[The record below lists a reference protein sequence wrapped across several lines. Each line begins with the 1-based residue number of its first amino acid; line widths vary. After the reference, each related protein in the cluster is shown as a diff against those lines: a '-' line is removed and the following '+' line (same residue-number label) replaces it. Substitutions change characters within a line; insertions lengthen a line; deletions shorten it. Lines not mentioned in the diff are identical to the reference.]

1 MMDKTG
7 KETERTFKLIED
19 AEYIDSTGRI
29 AVLDVFQSGDDIL
42 FVEADGRI
50 TGMKKVYD
58 KNKNATAAKESKEKV
73 GK

>member
-1 MMDKTG
+1 MTDENGKTVE
-7 KETERTFKLIED
+7 KTFQLVED
-19 AEYIDSTGRI
+19 SEYVDSTGRV

-50 TGMKKVYD
+50 KSMKKGRHQ
-58 KNKNATAAKESKEKV
+58 TQTGAKENNNKQNG